1 MPGES
6 LSGWK
11 SRAAGVPGG
20 LTTFIAET
28 GVHLGDISIKDRG
41 PEEKLL
47 PEKEGFV
54 GALRQGL
61 LSGLLVTGDVVELGR
76 GSTESQMV
84 GLGQSPLGCQRKARG
99 WNPETLSACGR

>member
-20 LTTFIAET
+20 LTAFIAET

-41 PEEKLL
+41 PGEKLL
-47 PEKEGFV
+47 PEKVGFV
-54 GALRQGL
+54 GAAFG
-61 LSGLLVTGDVVELGR
+61 SETGAPVWT
-76 GSTESQMV
+76 SSHW
-84 GLGQSPLGCQRKARG
+84 GCGGAG
-99 WNPETLSACGR
+99 EGIH